1 MEPRHRTKWEA
12 MRSESG
18 RAEDVTDVKIRPPRQ
33 NQWPK
38 AAAVAGCVVLAVF
51 AVWWWL
57 GPYQSWRDRNEVETA
72 LALVDKRGGLSTS
85 LRTERA
91 ALEKNP
97 PSTRLYLLH
106 EFLAKYSSQ
115 DHKDVFR
122 SAGAAALRE
131 AARQGHALAAFEWW
145 KLRRST
151 EQENL
156 KQLADDLDQLVKRVQ
171 MGAKVGD
178 AVSMLAL
185 SRMTREGV
193 GVSRDEDAAIELVER
208 AAPNLPP
215 GMKAKLI
222 DSAAWGTKDFEG
234 QANERLADELAQQLF
249 DQKYFADKSIPC
261 SLLTDRYAVCARD
274 WVEKYA
280 VAGNENYFADHAR
293 NVFLAGSFHDALRW
307 YKKTPEDTIF
317 PNNELFYS
325 FLELI
330 LGSEGE
336 VPVRL
341 YKYLGDRSSVS
352 PSDRVWHTSDYAQPR
367 LAEILRTTDSRQMR
381 NYLQAVV
388 ILRALAVYE
397 DSSLPRDGSRAWQ
410 MALSDPEGQAAS
422 GALLNALQSRNGI
435 NAALKRIAM
444 LGQHAQTLRPVA
456 QQAEAARAKPEA
468 ADPDFR
474 ARSGPLDSAGSAKG
488 LSSFTVDNTQGSHD
502 VVVRLYRDG
511 ARPALRSFLVKKG
524 DVYTSEKI
532 PAGSYVMR
540 HRHIGSDKT
549 YEANEVFELKET
561 AVEGGTRYSR
571 VRVTMYSVRDGN
583 LTNREVPPENF

>member
-1 MEPRHRTKWEA
+1 MSRGYQL
-12 MRSESG
+12 SG
-18 RAEDVTDVKIRPPRQ
+18 
-33 NQWPK
+33 
-38 AAAVAGCVVLAVF
+38 
-51 AVWWWL
+51 
-57 GPYQSWRDRNEVETA
+57 
-72 LALVDKRGGLSTS
+72 LALCNK
-85 LRTERA
+85 A
-91 ALEKNP
+91 
-97 PSTRLYLLH
+97 
-106 EFLAKYSSQ
+106 
-115 DHKDVFR
+115 
-122 SAGAAALRE
+122 
-131 AARQGHALAAFEWW
+131 
-145 KLRRST
+145 
-151 EQENL
+151 
-156 KQLADDLDQLVKRVQ
+156 Q